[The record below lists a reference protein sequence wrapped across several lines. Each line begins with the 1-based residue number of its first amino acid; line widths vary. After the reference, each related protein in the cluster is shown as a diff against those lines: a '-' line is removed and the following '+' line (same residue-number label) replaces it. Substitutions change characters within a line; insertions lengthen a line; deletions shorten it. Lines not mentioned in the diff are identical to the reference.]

1 MDHNGKGLSRVDFER
16 EKKCHYSSY
25 VTDFDST
32 EDVAFALT
40 SYATDGMELFEYPDV
55 VSSVTLEYL
64 TELLNESF
72 DEDSFV
78 LSVIRPK

>member
-1 MDHNGKGLSRVDFER
+1 MLPRRKKNGSKYKVYFSSLF
-16 EKKCHYSSY
+16 YSSY
-25 VTDFDST
+25 VADFDST
-32 EDVAFALT
+32 EDIAFALT